1 MKSNEQIYRVE
12 NKGWLILLS
21 RIQAEQLSKIR
32 KNSFNHVPTT
42 IHYPVGFV
50 PNIHIGDTTLH
61 DGIFYLEEHPSPAIH
76 VWETNWAGMGWE
88 EERLLGQTA
97 CSHAGVPL
105 QPAAARGRSCT
116 TTIKKK
122 SSLPSQWSD
131 QTSDQPAYNN
141 DSGGGGNNGLCDVT
155 RDGRG
160 RTDGTRMLSSLCSSR
175 THLSL
180 SRGFRYEGIQ
190 GGHVEKLHYAC

>member
-1 MKSNEQIYRVE
+1 MVN
-12 NKGWLILLS
+12 LIKQDPGRTVKQDQKKFL
-21 RIQAEQLSKIR
+21 
-32 KNSFNHVPTT
+32 PTT

-50 PNIHIGDTTLH
+50 PNKHLSDTTLH
-61 DGIFYLEEHPSPAIH
+61 DGIFYLEEHPSPAID

-97 CSHAGVPL
+97 CSHAGVPPA

-155 RDGRG
+155 RDGRTERG
-160 RTDGTRMLSSLCSSR
+160 CSPLSAVHELI
-175 THLSL
+175 SL
-180 SRGFRYEGIQ
+180 SRFQ
-190 GGHVEKLHYAC
+190 V